1 MLFDPATTD
10 SHLAFGAGGSW
21 QPPRAAVAR
30 RGSAADFLTL
40 PDVADDVPVEARV
53 KWRADVSL
61 TGLARK
67 HFLHGPLLAA
77 DVSNPIDAG
86 DAFQQAFFAWVKRQT
101 ASLKRITLKPC
112 LFDSL
117 AVRDVLQHTGTA
129 NNDEDPSSL
138 FFTLESPEEWLCS
151 FGPMV
156 GRLRAAHPLLLRTV
170 MSVINRAAWR
180 TVWLRTPDWFMYEFA
195 CWYWEGDE
203 SISDA
208 DAAEMLKER
217 FGEDAEA
224 RKAYL
229 PSTVRPMLCPEDAEP
244 SVFSGGRWRLR
255 QALTDDELLTLRNR
269 SKGTVRRVCTEL
281 LRLNRLMHGT
291 RRRKLFNASY
301 GTNPV
306 YAGCGIVIDGNEFIG
321 DILDCH
327 FDSEAQSGEVTTY
340 HGFIALGD
348 NARAIRRQYAD
359 WTLAFSILKRL
370 DSLLALVTHIL

>member
-1 MLFDPATTD
+1 
-10 SHLAFGAGGSW
+10 
-21 QPPRAAVAR
+21 
-30 RGSAADFLTL
+30 
-40 PDVADDVPVEARV
+40 V

-195 CWYWEGDE
+195 CWYWDGDE
-203 SISDA
+203 SITDA
-208 DAAEMLKER
+208 DAEEMLKER

-229 PSTVRPMLCPEDAEP
+229 PSTVKPMLCPEDAEP

-301 GTNPV
+301 ETNPV
-306 YAGCGIVIDGNEFIG
+306 YAGCAIVLDGNEFIG